1 MDISAATEVSPA
13 PRLRVLLVQLPVPNN
28 PPTNVPLAAGYLK
41 AYAQAQGLL
50 EQVDVDILP
59 RALADHAGDALLV
72 EEIVARQPDM
82 LGLSLYTWN
91 SECSLDVAARAC
103 AAARPAGG
111 RRRAGGA
118 ARQRLGAAP
127 RSRRL
132 CSKSRTFASSDR
144 ARDRAAG

>member
-13 PRLRVLLVQLPVPNN
+13 PRLRVLLAQLPVPNN

-91 SECSLDVAARAC
+91 SECSLDVAARAR
-103 AAARPAGG
+103 ARLPGLLVVAGG
-111 RRRAGGA
+111 PEV
-118 ARQRLGAAP
+118 QRDNDWVL
-127 RSRRL
+127 RL
-132 CSKSRTFASSDR
+132 DPVGFAQNLEHSLPVI
-144 ARDRAAG
+144 AL